1 MNRLTLDRE
10 IVDRAQELVE
20 KATAR
25 GVTVAT
31 AESCTAGM
39 VASSI
44 AGIPGASTVLRG
56 GAVTYCDE
64 VKHRVLGVP
73 CEVLKEFTA
82 VSEPCARAMAE
93 GARSLFDVDIV
104 VSLTGY
110 AGPGGGTEDD
120 PAGTVYIGVY
130 DRGATRCVRCSFEG
144 DRNEV
149 RARATLFALDELI
162 NCCSYM

>member
-1 MNRLTLDRE
+1 MDRLTLDRE

-64 VKHRVLGVP
+64 VKHRVLCVP

-93 GARSLFDVDIV
+93 GARSLFDADIA
-104 VSLTGY
+104 VSLTGM
-110 AGPGGGTEDD
+110 
-120 PAGTVYIGVY
+120 PAPVGN
-130 DRGATRCVRCSFEG
+130 RGRPRRYRIYRSMRSRGDTLCALFVRG
-144 DRNEV
+144 RPQ
-149 RARATLFALDELI
+149 
-162 NCCSYM
+162 